1 MVNDDLVLDP
11 RINVG
16 LTWPPCLIGK
26 FALAIYLDHQSS
38 TPTLPTV
45 RDAMQPFWTEFH
57 GNPHSSE
64 HSIGWSANKTTEASR
79 AKVANFIGADPD
91 EIIFTSGATEAN
103 NLALKGL
110 SIPEQRQRQRK
121 TILVSA
127 TEHKCV
133 LESAAYVAR
142 TKGCTVREIRVNR
155 KGHVDLDKLRDM
167 LSEDV
172 LLVSVALVN
181 NEIGTIQDLAS
192 ISALCRDA
200 GAILHS
206 DFAQAPSA
214 VSLLEYADLAD
225 MVSLSGHKFGGPM
238 GVGALYVGRDLKD
251 RIEPLFHGGGQ
262 EGGIRSGTLP
272 LPLCVGIGSAAEFHA
287 SEAGAAM
294 RARVAVL
301 RDLFVNKLQSNRDH
315 IGLNGDKLCSRH
327 PGNANLRFEGRDA
340 GEMLQRLQPIVSAS
354 TGSACSSGIPEP
366 SYVLRAIGLTPDEAQ
381 ASIRFSFGHTN
392 TSDEVLEAAEAII
405 EVL

>member
-1 MVNDDLVLDP
+1 M
-11 RINVG
+11 
-16 LTWPPCLIGK
+16 T
-26 FALAIYLDHQSS
+26 IYLDHQAS
-38 TPTLPTV
+38 TPILPTV
-45 RDAMQPFWTEFH
+45 RAAMQPFWTDCH

-64 HSIGWSANKTTEASR
+64 HSTGWSANKATESSR
-79 AKVANFIGADPD
+79 NKVANFIGADPD

-103 NLALKGL
+103 NLAIKGL
-110 SIPEQRQRQRK
+110 STPEQRQGQRT

-133 LESAAYVAR
+133 LESAAYVAQ
-142 TKGCTVREIRVNR
+142 TKGCSVREIPVNG

-167 LSEDV
+167 LREDV

-192 ISALCRDA
+192 ISALCRDS

-214 VSLLEYADLAD
+214 VNLLEYADLAD

-238 GVGALYVGRDLKD
+238 GVGALYVSRELKD

-262 EGGIRSGTLP
+262 EGGLRSGTLP
-272 LPLCVGIGSAAEFHA
+272 LPLCVGLGSAAEFHA
-287 SEAGAAM
+287 SEAGTAL
-294 RARVAVL
+294 RARVAGL
-301 RDLFVNKLQSNRDH
+301 RDLFVHKLQSNRDR

-327 PGNANLRFEGRDA
+327 SGNANLRFEGRDA

-354 TGSACSSGIPEP
+354 TGSACSSGISEP
-366 SYVLRAIGLTPDEAQ
+366 SYVLRAIGLTSDEAQ

-392 TSDEVLEAAEAII
+392 TSDEALEAAEAII
-405 EVL
+405 AVL

>member
-1 MVNDDLVLDP
+1 M
-11 RINVG
+11 
-16 LTWPPCLIGK
+16 T
-26 FALAIYLDHQSS
+26 IYLDHQAS
-38 TPTLPTV
+38 TPMLPTV
-45 RDAMQPFWTEFH
+45 RAAMQPLWTEFH

-64 HSIGWSANKTTEASR
+64 HSIGWSANKATETSR
-79 AKVANFIGADPD
+79 AKVANLLGVDPD

-103 NLALKGL
+103 NLAIKGL
-110 SIPEQRQRQRK
+110 STPEQRQSQRT

-133 LESAAYVAR
+133 LESAAYVAQ
-142 TKGCTVREIRVNR
+142 TKGCAVREIPVNG

-192 ISALCRDA
+192 ISALCRDM

-214 VSLLEYADLAD
+214 VNLQEYADMAD

-238 GVGALYVGRDLKD
+238 GVGALYVSRELKD

-262 EGGIRSGTLP
+262 EGGLRSGTLP
-272 LPLCVGIGSAAEFHA
+272 LPLCVGLGSAAEFHS
-287 SEAGAAM
+287 SEAGSAL
-294 RARVAVL
+294 RARVAGL
-301 RDLFVNKLQSNRDH
+301 RDLFVDKLQSNRDH

-354 TGSACSSGIPEP
+354 TGSACSSGISEP
-366 SYVLRAIGLTPDEAQ
+366 SYVLRAIGLTSDEAQ

-405 EVL
+405 AVL